1 MTSRLA
7 LGLILSG
14 LAATTPVAAQKLTS
28 FIPAKA
34 TQVTI
39 SHSDCKPRL
48 LVDVWFRSYGGPEL
62 LRVAQTAAA
71 TYGYPNALMTTKDGD
86 TYIRA
91 VDVRDMPGMLKY
103 LKGYVKLD
111 GMRFDHIP
119 ADKRYAPI
127 DEQSDA
133 MDDDPPEYIAEMGG
147 EKCTQG

>member
-1 MTSRLA
+1 MTPRFA

-14 LAATTPVAAQKLTS
+14 LACVTPVAAQKLTS
-28 FIPAKA
+28 FIPDKA
-34 TQVTI
+34 TQITI

-48 LVDVWFRSYGGPEL
+48 LVDVWFRKYGGPEL

-71 TYGYPNALMTTKDGD
+71 TYGYPNALMTSNDGD

-91 VDVRDMPGMLKY
+91 VDVRDMSGMLKY
-103 LKGYVKLD
+103 LKRYKDLD

-127 DEQSDA
+127 EEQSNA
-133 MDDDPPEYIAEMGG
+133 MDDDPSEYVAEMGG
-147 EKCTQG
+147 EKCK